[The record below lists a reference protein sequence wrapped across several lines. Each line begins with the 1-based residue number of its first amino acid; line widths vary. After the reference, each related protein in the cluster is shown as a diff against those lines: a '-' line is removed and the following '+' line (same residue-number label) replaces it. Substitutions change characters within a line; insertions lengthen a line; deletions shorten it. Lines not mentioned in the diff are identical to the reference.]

1 MAPLFEIS
9 DSGFQSHESTS
20 FADLKI
26 RERQDLQQLLRDD
39 IGVIDRDLLVV
50 AEEYGNWEDARRRVD
65 LLAIDRQARLVVIE
79 LKRTDDGGHMELQA
93 LRYAAML
100 SALQVDEVV
109 AAYDS
114 LLARLRPDEPHD
126 ARRELADFVEQDE
139 EALEL
144 SEQIRIVLISRD
156 FGREITSTVLWLNAF
171 EPMDIRCFRLVPY
184 EITGTVLVD
193 VQQVI
198 PLPEAAEYQ
207 VRLRRKDQ
215 ERHRARTD
223 GRDFTRFQI
232 VVDGTAMPD
241 ENKRRAIRTM
251 VETMVGRGC
260 EPARVAEVIG
270 SRRFRG
276 VDGVYSDPDQM
287 IEPMEAAYPD
297 LRFDPGRFWTEFPIH
312 RDGHTWVISK
322 MWGRDT
328 EDYLRELAD
337 TFPESGVTFRRV
349 DDH

>member
-1 MAPLFEIS
+1 
-9 DSGFQSHESTS
+9 
-20 FADLKI
+20 
-26 RERQDLQQLLRDD
+26 
-39 IGVIDRDLLVV
+39 
-50 AEEYGNWEDARRRVD
+50 VD
-65 LLAIDRQARLVVIE
+65 LLAVDREARLVVIE

-109 AAYDS
+109 AAYGA
-114 LLARLRPDEPHD
+114 LLARLHPNDDRD

-139 EALEL
+139 DALEL
-144 SEQIRIVLISRD
+144 SQQIRLVLISQD
-156 FGREITSTVLWLNAF
+156 FGREITTTVLWLNEF

-215 ERHRARTD
+215 ERHRARSD

-232 VVDGTAMPD
+232 VVDGAPLPH
-241 ENKRRAIRTM
+241 ENKRRAMRTM

-260 EPARVAEVIG
+260 DPARIAEIIG
-270 SRRFRG
+270 DRRFRG
-276 VDGVYSDPDQM
+276 IDGVLSDPDQM
-287 IEPMEAAYPD
+287 IEPMEVAYPG
-297 LRFDPGRFWTEFPIH
+297 LQFDPGRFWTERPIH
-312 RDGHTWVISK
+312 HEGRTWVISK

-328 EDYLRELAD
+328 EEFLQRLEDA
-337 TFPESGVTFRRV
+337 FPQSRVTFQRAA
-349 DDH
+349 DH